1 VPSTVEAAIGAR
13 VRQLPEST
21 QELLMLAAV
30 LGVTSTVHY
39 SPRSQNVTSP
49 SPIIWNQTG

>member
-1 VPSTVEAAIGAR
+1 M
-13 VRQLPEST
+13 RQLREFT

-30 LGVTSTVHY
+30 LGVTSTVY
-39 SPRSQNVTSP
+39 CSPRSQNVTSP